1 MEKKNGSYG
10 YQPEGRQERGY
21 QPIKPGNGHQ
31 PSQSPPTS
39 PLPPS
44 SGSSVQKK

>member
-10 YQPEGRQERGY
+10 YQPEGRQKRGY

-31 PSQSPPTS
+31 PSQSPPAS
-39 PLPPS
+39 LLPPS